1 MSPTVDAAQN
11 ANNHERTI
19 YRACNLCEAICGL
32 EIKVSGSQIISI
44 RGDDADPFSRG
55 HICPKAV
62 ALKDIHEDPDR
73 LRRPVK
79 RVGSGDAATW
89 NEISWDEALDL
100 VADQLAA
107 IATTHGNDAVALYAG
122 NPNVHNFGHLVNF
135 PPIAKLLKSK
145 NIFSAS
151 SVDQMPQQLVS
162 YLMFGHQFLIPIPD
176 IDHTDYFLI
185 LGGNPIASN
194 GSMMTV
200 PDVAKRLKAIQS
212 RGGKVVVID
221 PRRTE
226 TAEVASEHHFIRPGT
241 DALLLAAMLNLIV
254 DELAVATA
262 KVQSSQ
268 ASPAINAPN
277 TGYLLGFE
285 EAIAAL
291 RDFTPARVAD
301 AIGIDAATIKRIA
314 LDFANAKCAVAYG
327 RMGTTTQ
334 AFGALTQWLIY
345 LLNIVTGN
353 LDRVG
358 GALCT
363 TPAMPITGAGTRAG
377 GFARWGSRVR
387 GLPETNGELPVSA
400 LAEEILTPGEGQ
412 VRALFTT
419 AGNPVL
425 STPNGAQLDRAL
437 SALEFMVSVDIY
449 INETTR
455 HANVILP
462 PTSALNHDHYDSV
475 FNAFAVRNTTRFN
488 GAIWPRAD
496 DERFDWEIFSA
507 IGSRL
512 AAKLNRDYKQPPKV
526 RDIVA
531 ATVSRSPFH
540 AGLSIESIEAQPHGI
555 DLGALTPSLMARLE
569 TPDKKIHCAPDALL
583 RDVDRLRSHLQ
594 ALLSLTPASQ
604 LSLIG
609 RRHVRSNNS
618 WMHNSH
624 RLVKGKAR
632 HQLMMHPDDMAA
644 RGIADGAR
652 VEIASRVGSV
662 QIEVMAAPEMMPGV
676 VSIPHGFGHARAGV
690 RMSVAREHAGESAND
705 LTDEMLVDALSGN
718 AVLNGVPVTV
728 RAL

>member
-1 MSPTVDAAQN
+1 MISDATTDV
-11 ANNHERTI
+11 RTI

-32 EIKVSGSQIISI
+32 EIKVEGEKIISI

-73 LRRPVK
+73 LRQPIKKVD
-79 RVGSGDAATW
+79 GQW
-89 NEISWDEALDL
+89 QPIEWDEAFTF
-100 VADQLAA
+100 VADELAN
-107 IATTHGNDAVALYAG
+107 IITKHGNEVVALYAG

-135 PPIAKLLKSK
+135 PPIAKLIKSK

-176 IDHTDYFLI
+176 IDHTDYFFI

-200 PDVAKRLKAIQS
+200 PDVAKRLKAIQA

-241 DALLLAAMLNLIV
+241 DALLLAAMINVIV
-254 DELAVATA
+254 DSGGVSAENAPNA
-262 KVQSSQ
+262 SSLLGFDD
-268 ASPAINAPN
+268 AINA
-277 TGYLLGFE
+277 
-285 EAIAAL
+285 L
-291 RDFTPARVAD
+291 REFTPARVA
-301 AIGIDAATIKRIA
+301 AHTGIDAATIKRIA
-314 LDFANAKCAVAYG
+314 LDFANANSAVAYG
-327 RMGTTTQ
+327 RMGTTAQ
-334 AFGALTQWLIY
+334 AFGALNQWLIY
-345 LLNIVTGN
+345 LLNIVAGN

-363 TPAMPITGAGTRAG
+363 TPVMPITGGGGAG
-377 GFARWGSRVR
+377 GHARWRSRVR
-387 GLPETNGELPVSA
+387 NLPETNGELPVAA

-425 STPNGAQLDRAL
+425 STPNGTQLDRAL
-437 SALEFMVSVDIY
+437 ASLDFMVSVDIY
-449 INETTR
+449 LNETTQ
-455 HANVILP
+455 HASVILP

-488 GAIWPRAD
+488 GAIWLRKA
-496 DERFDWEIFSA
+496 DERYDWEIFSA
-507 IGSRL
+507 IGTRL
-512 AAKLNRDYKQPPKV
+512 AARLNREYKQPPMV

-531 ATVSRSPFH
+531 ASVARSPFH
-540 AGLSIESIEAQPHGI
+540 QGLSIESIETQPHGI
-555 DLGALTPSLMARLE
+555 DLGALTPSLLSRLE
-569 TPDKKIHCAPDALL
+569 TQDKKIHCAPDAML
-583 RDVDRLRSHLQ
+583 RDVARLR
-594 ALLSLTPASQ
+594 AMLSSPATSSNT

-624 RLVKGKAR
+624 RLMKGKAR

-644 RGIADGAR
+644 RGIVDNTR
-652 VEIASRVGSV
+652 VEVTSRVGQLEIDV
-662 QIEVMAAPEMMPGV
+662 IAAPEMMPGV
-676 VSIPHGFGHARAGV
+676 ASIPHGFGHARAGV
-690 RMSVAREHAGESAND
+690 RLGIASTHAGESAND
-705 LTDEMLVDALSGN
+705 LTDEMLVDPLSGN

-728 RAL
+728 RALQAPASNSS